1 MKDAI
6 EKILKEEERAGKIL
20 QDAKEEAERIV
31 RDAKKE
37 KETIVSRTII
47 EADDFSNKEKEKSEK
62 IFMSE
67 KENVLKEVRKET
79 LAIKERKDKDISEIS
94 KKVFSRIITIKDLSL
109 IHI

>member
-37 KETIVSRTII
+37 KETIV
-47 EADDFSNKEKEKSEK
+47 K
-62 IFMSE
+62 I
-67 KENVLKEVRKET
+67 RKK
-79 LAIKERKDKDISEIS
+79 IHVGKRKCP
-94 KKVFSRIITIKDLSL
+94 
-109 IHI
+109 